1 MASRTK
7 RTAPV
12 RSTARRQAAKRPGA
26 KRTGQASAGRRAQ
39 NKEVT
44 RERIVT
50 AALGLFQSKGFDATT
65 TKEIA
70 RKAGIAEGTVFNY
83 FTTKDDIALHFFE
96 MEVDRA
102 IETVRKK
109 PRLRTAPLDE
119 KLFALV
125 EAQLAYLAPYESFIG
140 SAFLE
145 ALKPSSPLG
154 VFSHKASAL
163 RHRYLGFVQEL
174 LEESVPKKNLAPISW
189 WAPDAFWVFYLVILL
204 FWLNDASPRKQNTLA
219 FLDRT
224 LKIGVSIIKRTA

>member
-1 MASRTK
+1 MASTTRKRPATK
-7 RTAPV
+7 RPATKQ
-12 RSTARRQAAKRPGA
+12 SAAKPPARA
-26 KRTGQASAGRRAQ
+26 TAGRRAQ
-39 NKEVT
+39 NKEAT

-50 AALGLFQSKGFDATT
+50 AALGLFQTKGFDATT

-83 FTTKDDIALHFFE
+83 FPTKDDIALHFFE
-96 MEVDRA
+96 MEVERA

-140 SAFLE
+140 FAFIE
-145 ALKPSSPLG
+145 ALKPSSPIG
-154 VFSHKASAL
+154 VFSHKANAL
-163 RHRYLGFVQEL
+163 RHRYMGFVQEL
-174 LEESVPKKNLAPISW
+174 LEESIPRKSFAPISW

-204 FWLNDASPRKQNTLA
+204 FWLNDRSPRKQNTLA

-224 LKIGVSIIKRTA
+224 LKIGVSIAKRAT